1 METEQTI
8 NIGKIKAVANLY
20 SGLSELQSQWNELTK
35 PPLTDL
41 SLLTLLYNLYL
52 SLFER
57 RGISEKATKPYH
69 RRKFLLVILYL
80 YSPRTLAGG
89 KMVGGLRDKLAELF
103 GLSGKSAISDNIPA
117 LVFHYE
123 NYRDFRKDVDMIYDE
138 IRQALN
144 ALQYS
149 PLS

>member
-1 METEQTI
+1 METAQTI
-8 NIGKIKAVANLY
+8 DIGRIKAVANLY
-20 SGLSELQSQWNELTK
+20 GQLSELQLQWNELSK
-35 PPLTDL
+35 PILTDL
-41 SLLTLLYNLYL
+41 SLLPVIYNLYL
-52 SLFER
+52 GLFEK
-57 RGISEKATKPYH
+57 RGITDKATKPYH

-89 KMVGGLRDKLAELF
+89 KMIGGLRDKLAELF
-103 GLSGKSAISDNIPA
+103 GLSGKSTVSDNIPD

-138 IRQALN
+138 ICQALN
-144 ALQYS
+144 VFQNS